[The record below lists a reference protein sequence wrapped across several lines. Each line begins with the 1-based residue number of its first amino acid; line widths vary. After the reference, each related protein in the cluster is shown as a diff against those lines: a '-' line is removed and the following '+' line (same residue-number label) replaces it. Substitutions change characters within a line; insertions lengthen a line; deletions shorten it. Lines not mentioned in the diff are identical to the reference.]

1 LSGICAVVL
10 AAGGGGRV
18 AADSN
23 KVYLGLMGRPLLS
36 WSIATLAA
44 QVDCVMVVVR
54 PGEEAKAAEAAG
66 AIPVEVVPGGATRF
80 RSESAA
86 LEALADRI
94 EGDQIDLVLMHDG
107 ARPVLTPQLIGQ
119 VIAAARRSG
128 GAVPATPIP
137 ALLARR
143 DNQLVPLDGELVGV
157 QTPQGFSARP
167 LLEAF
172 RAAAVADVESTDTAA
187 TIERFS
193 DLVVTTVPG
202 DSDNIKVTW
211 PADVERASRLLAARG
226 T

>member
-10 AAGGGGRV
+10 AAGGGSRV

-44 QVDCVMVVVR
+44 QVDHVMVVVR

-66 AIPVEVVPGGATRF
+66 AIPVEIVPGGATRF
-80 RSESAA
+80 GSESAA

-94 EGDQIDLVLMHDG
+94 QGSQIDLVLVHDG
-107 ARPVLTPQLIGQ
+107 ARPLVTAQLIGQ
-119 VIAAARRSG
+119 VIDAARRSG
-128 GAVPATPIP
+128 GAVPATPCP
-137 ALLARR
+137 VLLAKR
-143 DNQLVPLDGELVGV
+143 DNRLAPLDGELVGV
-157 QTPQGFSARP
+157 QTPPGFWAGP
-167 LLEAF
+167 MLEAF
-172 RAAAVADVESTDTAA
+172 RRAAAAGVEGTDTAA

-202 DSDNIKVTW
+202 DTDNIKVTW
-211 PADVERASRLLAARG
+211 PADMERASRLLAAWG
-226 T
+226 

>member
-1 LSGICAVVL
+1 M
-10 AAGGGGRV
+10 

-23 KVYLGLMGRPLLS
+23 KVYLGLTGRPLLS

-44 QVDCVMVVVR
+44 QIDHVMVVVR

-66 AIPVEVVPGGATRF
+66 AIPVEVVPGGTTRF

-86 LEALADRI
+86 LGALADRI
-94 EGDQIDLVLMHDG
+94 EGDQIDLVLVHDG
-107 ARPVLTPQLIGQ
+107 ARPLLTPQLIGQ
-119 VIAAARRSG
+119 VIAEARRSG
-128 GAVPATPIP
+128 GAVPATPIA

-143 DNQLVPLDGELVGV
+143 DNGLVPLEGEAVGV

-172 RAAAVADVESTDTAA
+172 RAAAVAGIEATDTAA
-187 TIERFS
+187 TVERFS
-193 DLVVTTVPG
+193 DVVVTTVPG
-202 DSDNIKVTW
+202 DPDNIKVTW
-211 PADVERASRLLAARG
+211 PADMERASRLLAARG